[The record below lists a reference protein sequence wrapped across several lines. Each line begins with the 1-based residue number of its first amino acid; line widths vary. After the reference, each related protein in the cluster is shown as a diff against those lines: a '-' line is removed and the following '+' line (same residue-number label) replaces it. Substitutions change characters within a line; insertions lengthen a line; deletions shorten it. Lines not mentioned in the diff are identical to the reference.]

1 MNQINNNVSEIS
13 KDQIKIAN
21 DKKLISGICGILLGS
36 FGIHKL
42 YLGYTKEGLI
52 MLLVSLLTCG
62 AGAFFMS
69 IIGIIEGVTYLTKSD
84 EDFYKTYIVG
94 HKGWF

>member
-36 FGIHKL
+36 FGIHKF

-62 AGAFFMS
+62 VGAFFMS
-69 IIGIIEGVTYLTKSD
+69 IIGLIEGVTYLTKSD